1 MSDKPISP
9 QFIRGLHA
17 NITYWQEKTS
27 NITDIDD
34 SSIRA
39 DFLNLVRAVQLGS
52 FHPATQLK
60 TAELMCQVFFWVE
73 QTGQW
78 DIWLPLMNRLI
89 SKVED
94 KLICCRLYKQ
104 QGQLYRS
111 GQMPDE
117 AIEALGK
124 AAKYAKELEN
134 DLLLAEAHMHLSA
147 TYLQKRDFAKAEK
160 YAHNALK
167 RLSNRTDVEKQI
179 SAIYFTLGRVAM
191 MKGDFAQSESHLRA
205 AVDIGRGVQ
214 SQTQFARILN
224 ALAIVLHRQNNHE
237 LSELTYLE
245 AIEYIDG
252 TISVI
257 DKIRL
262 QLSLG
267 SLYVDMKQ
275 FNNAEALFIDA
286 AQTLRSIPG
295 QFHLVAMT
303 ANNLG
308 NVLLEKGEYLAAE
321 LQLRRSVELRRMLK
335 TQLPLANS
343 YKSLGKTLAILGRFE
358 EALAVIDEALSIL
371 ADFKDDV
378 WANEIY
384 QECVSLRT
392 MSESTMLNLK
402 I

>member
-1 MSDKPISP
+1 M
-9 QFIRGLHA
+9 
-17 NITYWQEKTS
+17 
-27 NITDIDD
+27 
-34 SSIRA
+34 
-39 DFLNLVRAVQLGS
+39 
-52 FHPATQLK
+52 
-60 TAELMCQVFFWVE
+60 
-73 QTGQW
+73 
-78 DIWLPLMNRLI
+78 
-89 SKVED
+89 
-94 KLICCRLYKQ
+94 
-104 QGQLYRS
+104 
-111 GQMPDE
+111 
-117 AIEALGK
+117 
-124 AAKYAKELEN
+124 
-134 DLLLAEAHMHLSA
+134 
-147 TYLQKRDFAKAEK
+147 
-160 YAHNALK
+160 
-167 RLSNRTDVEKQI
+167 
-179 SAIYFTLGRVAM
+179 
-191 MKGDFAQSESHLRA
+191 
-205 AVDIGRGVQ
+205 
-214 SQTQFARILN
+214 
-224 ALAIVLHRQNNHE
+224 HRQNNHD